1 MPVDHLLKACNLVA
15 DHLIDHLAMA
25 LHLVLSYLDHLC
37 VDTIYLQL
45 QTFQPSGRL
54 CHSLAVRVA
63 LLRVAASDA
72 ALRTPI
78 TAGSELLHF
87 GDVRDAL
94 LLPQCALVQR
104 LLLIT
109 KQLYRDGKLIELSLK
124 RHGSVMTVYRTGVG
138 FSGVQRVMLMVLTG
152 V

>member
-1 MPVDHLLKACNLVA
+1 MAY
-15 DHLIDHLAMA
+15 HLIDHLAMA
-25 LHLVLSYLDHLC
+25 LHLVLSNLNHLR
-37 VDTIYLQL
+37 VDTVYLQL
-45 QTFQPSGRL
+45 QTLQPSGRL
-54 CHSLAVRVA
+54 CQSLAVRVA

-72 ALRTPI
+72 ALRTPV

-87 GDVRDAL
+87 SDVRNAL

-109 KQLYRDGKLIELSLK
+109 KQLYCDGELIELSLK
-124 RHGSVMTVYRTGVG
+124 RHGSLMAVYRTGVG
-138 FSGVQRVMLMVLTG
+138 FPGVQRVMLMVLTG